1 MDIVF
6 KFGIILASFCLLA
19 PIAKSFI
26 DSLKMPLEAFVGYSF
41 GAFESDEFKWMAER
55 AKVFTLKQG
64 RKPTREEMED
74 IVVQRY
80 FELYG

>member
-19 PIAKSFI
+19 PIVKSFI
-26 DSLKMPLEAFVGYSF
+26 DSLKMPIEMFVGYSF
-41 GAFESDEFKWMAER
+41 GALESDEFKWMAER
-55 AKVFTLKQG
+55 AKTFAIEEG
-64 RKPTREEMED
+64 RKPAREEMEE
-74 IVVQRY
+74 IVISRY